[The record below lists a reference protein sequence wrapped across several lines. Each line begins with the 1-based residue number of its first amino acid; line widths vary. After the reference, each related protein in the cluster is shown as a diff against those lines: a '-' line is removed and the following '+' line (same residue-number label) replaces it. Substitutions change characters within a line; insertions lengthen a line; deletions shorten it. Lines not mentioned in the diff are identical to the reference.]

1 MKKRG
6 VLSLWKVIILVIV
19 GILGVAGVAVLSL
32 YLMGKFDKQYVE
44 PENISFVE
52 DVSEGAGYYNAT
64 LGQYEVSSDF
74 SMTITTTTEN
84 VTERKVT
91 LSLKDGVVQNGYIS
105 DGIITVPQ
113 EVLLNQP
120 FTVTLNTEYNSNP
133 QILEDWIVGGVS
145 TLTARSSNVLLSA
158 QTITICVDVPV
169 HGIDVQV
176 AGSSQTGTIQDVVVG
191 TTFTLDTI
199 FYPTESKYLFSDET
213 REKEV
218 FYAFTSSY
226 ISYDWEEGRFVAE
239 QRSGNNTD
247 TITVYTFA
255 NSYYQK
261 QIMDMY
267 SSITDREL
275 LTSNVLRY
283 LDEHPE
289 ARMTK
294 TVNIKVLDIDVDSVE
309 IGNAGNSF
317 NTYLDQ
323 YFTLTTASANGDGKL
338 DLSIK
343 DSSGALLNSLFG
355 NVGIKVPKN
364 VEGLTILGGKV
375 MEVVTTET
383 GTTITQKDYDPT
395 FDYSAAPEGTEY
407 YILPNN
413 SPKDFADYYWRF
425 AAATAEEY
433 TLAINFFFEN
443 EEGNWENFF
452 AFSGETNLE
461 KTITLVAEEHDYEEE
476 PAWQTNDTILLTIN
490 YDEEGNSIPG
500 NIDLSNE
507 LNAINQE
514 NIYKTIRYFLLIDD
528 KEVGYAEDLDMQ
540 SAFVCGPGK
549 VYTQDYKG
557 QPLTIAGTQTPDN
570 GYTLYEIDGTVLT
583 AIKSFSGKVKVI
595 AATIK
600 TDAENKPY
608 MTEDGKYLIVKTSR
622 VKDVMVESTLSIANM
637 DPSITFAA
645 GILPNADNN
654 NDYYIPAI
662 NRNETASQ
670 RTMITFELVLNNS
683 EDTAADSQ
691 KVITA
696 FNSGNLKV
704 ACLDMNGQ
712 QTNDYVTL
720 QGLVESNVGENDI
733 TFEGT
738 LAIEEAYFSAG
749 RNAWDKGTYIRLQLQ
764 YNDGKETYT
773 KNVTI
778 KDETKDYFYIYYQQP
793 VSMNAEFEDQVD
805 LDKDGD
811 GIIDDIV
818 VNITASNGISITWGD
833 RRIQGTTE
841 EVLSALNDLLTFTL
855 TDQFGNVIEESSG
868 IYKIRLVETPPEGSD
883 DYILSFDSTLSKIQN
898 FVSTQGQEK
907 TTTLTAYIVDREDNF
922 VYAFDEAGN
931 VTQDLMASQ
940 TLTFKVQ
947 SEGVKEIKYDPTDT
961 VGAISD
967 EDYKTST
974 SLSQV
979 TVRKYVTSN
988 QTIDMNTLLKVYTS
1002 GTDGQLTEAENVVY
1016 KLDESFISGLSST
1029 NKVDIMKMIKFN
1041 SAATIG
1047 DDTDSIENYRDTVIS
1062 TINIINPFKEDT
1074 QIIFSVRD
1082 ENESLFDIT
1091 LILVL
1096 KADISVSQNFNA
1108 YYEANSDYLVTSG
1121 NAVSVFAGQTYDLAE
1136 YITLS
1141 SHLGVDYSWT
1151 SALGA
1156 LSLESDP
1163 NGVFYTTQ
1171 PDFCSLS
1178 VVKEGDV
1185 VKQILLNID
1194 DVYQFKTVSFTIYYG
1209 KNSFYACSITV
1220 TLYVNPNILVR
1231 ETVTDLESN
1240 PFVNLETLSS
1250 QTLASSYKLYKMTSY
1265 IENGGFDGAEEIVSN
1280 LNTGN
1285 IALSYTNV
1293 STEKYLTIEQ
1303 NSIGTNVYN
1312 YYFVDGSSLS
1322 LTLGQKVEQK
1332 YQIVAQVVG
1341 STTTQDVDAVK
1352 IIENGTDHKIVLC
1365 EKSGDL
1371 TISLDIGFGNGGNEN
1386 LASSVLKRDSGEEVN
1401 VVTYNGETHL
1411 MLVPNA
1417 KYNTQN
1423 DFSISDGSTTG
1434 NVYSNSKT
1442 VLSTYNINGFVSL
1455 TGNTFAA
1462 EKTLT
1467 DTRGNSLTIEVKL
1480 NAIVSKIG
1488 DKYVY
1493 YNNETLPEDVS
1504 DMKFNTFGD
1513 NDFSVII
1520 GEYSGLQS
1528 AKIYQTLEAGQT
1540 YTIVHDSSEAI
1551 TSSAD
1556 AFGFYYDG
1564 NLTEVNYDSASYEIS
1579 IVSDAEGYIDGLA
1592 TLKTEGDNLLPT
1604 QLEINHLESSQSEAY
1619 IVLRFELYQYLGSL
1633 NYVWY
1638 YRIKVS
1644 PSFTIGSVQYPY
1656 NDGGEYLNTY
1666 SPYYDETTESYTID
1680 LEESFTAQNSKYG
1693 TGKRFGDIADW
1704 IGYDEGEE
1712 PTVTEQYTVKSAKIG
1727 ENIISNFGEYFTYQ
1741 FEGSKFNIKLVDNTT
1756 RLTLTLEKSFLVNGV
1771 KMIGSEMQYIM
1782 YFNQGENYVHSLK
1795 QVVGSGS
1802 ETTLTAKNNKYSAT
1816 VNAGS
1821 EEVVF
1826 IPDIKIS
1833 SNGTE
1838 SKVNEF
1844 SAYIAGED
1852 MISSLMVKPFVKAG
1866 FDIYT
1871 DETGETVKEKL
1882 QEDLVV
1888 GDWKAA
1894 IEDLAPNGN
1903 EIVTL
1908 TDIDGTQYFAKSE
1921 AIGWTCAYLD
1931 ESKKLHIKPQ
1941 ETIKQDSHFEIG
1953 FFTDERVVFT
1963 IDLTVTSYFDWEINT
1978 GVVFTGG
1985 ERYTIKSG
1993 TNALFSKLEID
2004 STLSSLTITD
2014 FDLKLENGDDVY
2026 SYVLTQDTELQEGK
2040 TYYSYNAETQTYTKV
2055 ENPDVANIG
2064 TYYEAGLTLKDFV
2077 YINNDAATYTD
2088 NTVEFSHLLKDTT
2101 FVFVATL
2108 TDSGTNTYSFTFE
2121 LTVKAS
2127 FVLEQTRRVV
2137 DTTDRY
2143 GSVDFAITIEELR
2156 SKIPDLMPIYDAP
2169 DGSELTK
2176 SAYKYVEDSS
2186 YVDTTTIT
2194 PANVASSTLQ
2204 NKTFTVVYTFNGKEI
2219 FNFEVTYRYTVK
2231 PNVVIT
2237 ANYPMPDEKTKL
2249 STEYIS
2255 TTQGGDEIF
2264 TSEVYNA
2271 FFTSTAP
2278 FGQAKRIIVE
2288 NIDALKDTVLE
2299 KTWSISVAS
2308 ISNATVQVT
2317 GGVTKSIS
2325 ASSEDM
2331 TIVTNVDETTVGS
2344 LNIAFSIVN
2353 SSSNG
2358 LVTFDV
2364 TVNNVTT
2371 TYNVEV
2377 VAGSNIKISTNT
2389 PNYSNNRETIYAEDL
2404 AAQSSQFLFEQN
2416 RIINFAFNSTV
2427 VSGTTYYLRLTNSN
2441 NEVQIITL
2449 TADTLNQVVNID
2461 LGKSYT
2467 GYNYAGT
2474 FTSKE
2479 GAEGNSDSL
2488 KINDETIYLS
2498 VPALTHRIVAYY
2510 YDNTPIVFNENV
2522 VLEFTKDNAAE
2533 ATEANEFKLTNDD
2546 YDKVVNLGVSIELDG
2561 KKIETAG
2568 TYNLY
2573 LDIEFEV
2580 TGNADESDTYTTVE
2594 VNAGVERNLLS
2605 YTSFGIKNPRT
2616 DLLYDA
2622 TSMYNSTG
2630 TFTLQIYGFSDTIKV
2645 DTGTNDLGENA
2656 TESHKLARA
2665 AGEIHNKL
2673 TSTTG
2678 KDLSTEIVYSTGLSP
2693 RAGFGVNEANSTG
2706 ELRHNY
2712 ITISGV
2718 LENGKTVDY
2727 DIYAQ
2732 GANNDGNHV
2741 MMRITYMVEID
2752 GKYITESHNILFKVV
2767 PNSTIRFKSQHEDAQ
2782 NYNSSSTEIVNGQTV
2797 ASNNIAPYQI
2807 MLSNVRVSA
2816 EGTVDFN
2823 LWNTASD
2830 TNSTAS
2836 VILANM
2842 YGKSSSTTSSF
2853 KFTYNTKLEKEGYN
2867 DNSDL
2872 IIQSFGK
2879 YGWNSVFE
2887 QVAEPKNEEIGT
2899 YYEKQGND
2907 YIKTK
2912 DETVQGTK
2920 TYYTL
2925 KPQAEYIYNSNYSN
2939 HTTGNLQI
2947 RVDSIS
2953 LGERRFV
2960 IEMENVFGYKALFYF
2975 TITADVNPTIFSMS
2989 NSSLTEGD
2997 TIGVGLRFQTV
3008 TPSTTNDGNVMFE
3021 GFVYDAEDG
3030 QQSPHNEIKIDLNN
3044 YSNNFSIEEIQI
3056 DVTIR
3061 TGDSNIPSGSVITK
3075 KWTGIEVP
3083 TNGEITLKITE
3094 GNKNEWLYNGVNYEN
3109 TISPDFLKGSTCVL
3123 SMKVSRT
3130 EPEVGENTAAVGN
3143 YSVKYGTETLNQ
3155 VYTISSSYQ
3164 EPTFAA
3170 TGATPVNT
3178 EVHLSGISA
3187 YGFSNT
3193 MGAVNVDSLKN
3204 DSQNQ
3209 DLTSKIDDI
3218 KVTKIEFYLGDTWLG
3233 GTYRTSSGY
3242 VSTSDRTA
3250 FDTQTSTEIE
3260 LITNPDYSFVTDVTE
3275 TTESNFGSAVIQTGA
3290 TYSDN
3295 SAFVVPTISGIYYG
3309 TGTTVSNVKMNITL
3323 VDVTQETNKEEC
3335 VVSEYITLNR
3345 EASTENLFKTD
3356 VYDTKAP
3363 ELSNGGAV
3371 YNDTLEIVLDP
3382 GESITFA
3389 VNDKEIK
3396 SVSED
3401 KVMTYVDG
3409 GDKTKTAKL
3418 ITLTNSKSYTVTE
3431 YVGISASINGLEENL
3446 KIGKSFYVYVT
3457 ALTGSPIINYA
3468 GDLLLDPTVIGEKET
3483 TNIQSYSNGSTAL
3496 TMNIEDVGELLS
3508 NNTKAETLYFLYSEN
3523 GQVYQYVNTFTVRPL
3538 YSSATTDEGNYLKVS
3553 NYYKVS
3559 NGTSSY
3565 YIIPLAGWGDP
3576 IMLSGV
3582 DTNQNL
3588 SSVGTP
3594 YKFHFEINT
3603 STGGSGSAFI
3613 DENGMITTTEDFD
3626 IVSHTI
3632 TVNVYMKMSGANGA
3646 FEEDSTRVQLGSFR
3660 IYLDGE
3666 KEPDDNMSNIE
3677 AGTYI
3682 DETTSGVFRNV
3693 IVIPNGYKISR
3704 VGTGLNTALKAISV
3718 GADSDV
3724 GFTYATEVG
3733 KAVDFTEVYAK
3744 SMYNYNTTF
3753 HLVSY
3758 KLNDSTT
3765 PTYVHFNNLDSW
3777 TFTEAGTYELT
3788 MVVTGRGTSGTA
3800 NIESKVVTATVIVY
3814 ETSTKEEQQYAGS
3827 TGDDFNEAFDSNYT
3841 WYLLKEDG
3849 SIDIDVSIFKPEA
3862 IGIYTN
3868 TYIAQPKDGET
3879 KLVTKTFY
3887 VYENQAPE
3895 KKSVA
3900 LRPTTTFQLSNLV
3913 TAETGQTVEFYK
3925 IDSTN
3930 SITKRVSESFAMGEN
3945 TSTRATYV
3953 VVIRN
3958 SDGEYVSVK
3967 HYEVTY
3973 KFISSN
3979 VTEEAIFVTT
3989 TDKMD
3994 EKVKEKVASTLGV
4007 ETGKI
4012 SSIEK
4017 MSSAGILETE
4027 NRLISDVK
4035 GEDGKQLYLITQNYL
4050 VTYTNAQGNT
4060 RFARFSFSFY
4070 VYDRELNIDKNA
4082 TINNA
4087 YRLSELNGDIA
4098 VAIGEGSASDILGYY
4113 QLNGTTLQQVE
4124 TVVLEETTTKTYYVR
4139 TNNGYYLVTIEF
4151 TIS

>member
-1 MKKRG
+1 MKKKRG

-19 GILGVAGVAVLSL
+19 GILGVAGVTVLSL
-32 YLMGKFDKQYVE
+32 YLMGRFDKEYVE

-52 DVSEGAGYYNAT
+52 DVSDGAGYYNTT

-91 LSLKDGVVQNGYIS
+91 LSLKNGVAQNGYIS

-113 EVLLNQP
+113 EVSLNQP

-145 TLTARSSNVLLSA
+145 TLTAKSSNVLLSA
-158 QTITICVDVPV
+158 QTVTICVDVPV

-176 AGSSQTGTIQDVVVG
+176 AGSSQTGTTQDVVVG

-226 ISYDWEEGRFVAE
+226 ISYDWEEERFVAE

-283 LDEHPE
+283 LDDHPE
-289 ARMTK
+289 ARMIK

-309 IGNAGNSF
+309 IGNTGNSF

-355 NVGIKVPKN
+355 NVGIKIPKN

-375 MEVVTTET
+375 MEVVTTES
-383 GTTITQKDYDPT
+383 GTTITQKDFDST

-413 SPKDFADYYWRF
+413 TPKDFADYYWRF
-425 AAATAEEY
+425 AASTAEEY

-452 AFSGETNLE
+452 AFSGETNPE

-476 PAWQTNDTILLTIN
+476 PAWQTNDTIMLTIN

-500 NIDLSNE
+500 NIDLSKE

-514 NIYKTIRYFLLIDD
+514 NIYKTVRYFLLIDD

-557 QPLTIAGTQTPDN
+557 QTLAIAGTQTPDN

-600 TDAENKPY
+600 TDADNKPY
-608 MTEDGKYLIVKTSR
+608 VTEDGKYLIVKTSR

-637 DPSITFAA
+637 DPSITFAT
-645 GILPNADNN
+645 GILPNAENN

-683 EDTAADSQ
+683 EDTTTDSQ

-696 FNSGNLKV
+696 FNSGNLKI
-704 ACLDMNGQ
+704 ACLDINGR

-720 QGLVESNVGENDI
+720 QGLVEKNVGENEI

-764 YNDGKETYT
+764 YDDGKETYT

-793 VSMNAEFEDQVD
+793 VSMKAEFEDQVD

-811 GIIDDIV
+811 GVIDDIV

-833 RRIQGTTE
+833 RKIQGTTE

-868 IYKIRLVETPPEGSD
+868 IYNIRLVETPAEGSD

-898 FVSTQGQEK
+898 FISTQGQEK

-940 TLTFKVQ
+940 TLTFKIQ
-947 SEGVKEIKYDPTDT
+947 SEGVKELKYDPTDI
-961 VGAISD
+961 VGAIN
-967 EDYKTST
+967 EDAYATSS

-1041 SAATIG
+1041 SVATM
-1047 DDTDSIENYRDTVIS
+1047 DEEETDSIENYRDTVIS
-1062 TINIINPFKEDT
+1062 TVNIINPFKEDT

-1096 KADISVSQNFNA
+1096 KADITVSQNFNA
-1108 YYEANSDYLVTSG
+1108 YYEENSDYLVTSG

-1136 YITLS
+1136 YVTLS

-1156 LSLESDP
+1156 LSLDSDP
-1163 NGVFYTTQ
+1163 NGVFYSTQ
-1171 PDFCSLS
+1171 DFCSLS
-1178 VVKEGDV
+1178 VVKEGDA
-1185 VKQILLNID
+1185 VKQILLKID
-1194 DVYQFKTVSFTIYYG
+1194 DVYQFRTVSFTIYYG
-1209 KNSFYACSITV
+1209 KNSFYACSITI

-1231 ETVTDLESN
+1231 ETVTDFESN

-1250 QTLASSYKLYKMTSY
+1250 QALSSSYKLYKMTSY
-1265 IENGGFDGAEEIVSN
+1265 IENGGFDGAEEIISN
-1280 LNTGN
+1280 TNTGS
-1285 IALSYTNV
+1285 ISLSYSNV
-1293 STEKYLTIEQ
+1293 SAEKYLTIEQ

-1312 YYFVDGSSLS
+1312 YYFVNGSSLS

-1341 STTTQDVDAVK
+1341 STTTQIVDAVK
-1352 IIENGTDHKIVLC
+1352 IIENGTDRQIVLC

-1371 TISLDIGFGNGGNEN
+1371 TVSLDIGFGSGSDEN

-1411 MLVPNA
+1411 MLVPDA

-1423 DFSISDGSTTG
+1423 DFSISDGSATG

-1455 TGNTFAA
+1455 TGNTFNA

-1480 NAIVSKIG
+1480 SAIVSKIG

-1493 YNNETLPEDVS
+1493 YNNETLPENVS
-1504 DMKFNTFGD
+1504 DMEFNIFGD

-1520 GEYSGLQS
+1520 GDYSGLQS
-1528 AKIYQTLEAGQT
+1528 AEIYQTLQAGQT

-1579 IVSDAEGYIDGLA
+1579 IVSNAEGYIDGLA
-1592 TLKTEGDNLLPT
+1592 TLKTEGDNLIPT

-1619 IVLRFELYQYLGSL
+1619 IVLRFELYQYSGSL

-1680 LEESFTAQNSKYG
+1680 LEEPFTAQNSKYG

-1712 PTVTEQYTVKSAKIG
+1712 PTVTEQYTIKTAKIG
-1727 ENIISNFGEYFTYQ
+1727 ENTISNFGEYFTYQ

-1795 QVVGSGS
+1795 QSVNGGT

-1838 SKVNEF
+1838 SEVSEF
-1844 SAYIAGED
+1844 SAYIAGND
-1852 MISSLMVKPFVKAG
+1852 MTSSLMVKSFVKAG

-1871 DETGETVKEKL
+1871 DETGETVKETLKG
-1882 QEDLVV
+1882 DLVV

-1894 IEDLAPNGN
+1894 IESLAPNGSG
-1903 EIVTL
+1903 IVTL
-1908 TDIDGTQYFAKSE
+1908 TDTDGTKYFAKTE

-1931 ESKKLHIKPQ
+1931 ESQKLHIKPQ
-1941 ETIKQDSHFEIG
+1941 ETIKQDSYFEIG

-1978 GVVFTGG
+1978 GVVFKGG

-1993 TNALFSKLEID
+1993 ANALFSKLEID

-2014 FDLKLENGDDVY
+2014 FDLKLDNGDEIY
-2026 SYVLTQDTELQEGK
+2026 SYVLTTDTELQEGK
-2040 TYYSYNAETQTYTKV
+2040 TYYTYNAETQTYAKV
-2055 ENPDVANIG
+2055 DELDVAKID
-2064 TYYEAGLTLKDFV
+2064 TYYEAGLTLKDLV
-2077 YINNDAATYTD
+2077 YINNDATTYTD
-2088 NTVEFSHLLKDTT
+2088 NTVEFSHLLKDTK
-2101 FVFVATL
+2101 FVFVGTL
-2108 TDSGTNTYSFTFE
+2108 TDSGANTYSFNFE
-2121 LTVKAS
+2121 LNVKSS

-2143 GSVDFAITIEELR
+2143 GSVDFDIEIEELR

-2186 YVDTTTIT
+2186 YVDTKKIT

-2204 NKTFTVVYTFNGKEI
+2204 SETFTVAYTFNEKEI
-2219 FNFEVTYRYTVK
+2219 FNFEVTYRFTVK
-2231 PNVVIT
+2231 PNVVVT

-2255 TTQGGDEIF
+2255 TTQGADEIF
-2264 TSEVYNA
+2264 TSEMYSA

-2278 FGQAKRIIVE
+2278 FGQAKRIVVE
-2288 NIDALKDTVLE
+2288 NVDALKDKDDLT

-2317 GGVTKSIS
+2317 GGVTKSIN

-2331 TIVTNVDETTVGS
+2331 TIVTNVDETTVGG
-2344 LNIAFSIVN
+2344 LNIKFSIVN

-2371 TYNVEV
+2371 TYNIEI

-2389 PNYSNNRETIYAEDL
+2389 PNYTNNRETIYAEDL
-2404 AAQSSQFLFEQN
+2404 AAQSSQYLFEQN
-2416 RIINFAFNSTV
+2416 RILSYSFNSSV
-2427 VSGTTYYLRLTNSN
+2427 VSGTTYYLRFTNSS

-2449 TADTLNQVVNID
+2449 NAETLNQIVNVD

-2467 GYNYAGT
+2467 GFSYAGT
-2474 FTSKE
+2474 FTSRA
-2479 GAEGNSDSL
+2479 GAEGNTDSL
-2488 KINDETIYLS
+2488 KVNDESIYLS
-2498 VPALTHRIVAYY
+2498 IPALTHRIVAYY
-2510 YDNTPIVFNENV
+2510 YDNTPIVFNTNV
-2522 VLEFTKDNAAE
+2522 ILMLTVTKDGS
-2533 ATEANEFKLTNDD
+2533 TTDKEANKFVLTNDD
-2546 YDKVVNLGVSIELDG
+2546 YGTTVNLGVSVKLGDET
-2561 KKIETAG
+2561 IETSG

-2580 TGNADESDTYTTVE
+2580 TGNADKSETYTTVE

-2616 DLLYDA
+2616 GLLYDA

-2645 DTGTNDLGENA
+2645 GENLNGYD
-2656 TESHKLARA
+2656 TNSEEENLAKT
-2665 AGEIHNKL
+2665 AGEIHNNL
-2673 TSTTG
+2673 ISTAG
-2678 KDLSTEIVYSTGLSP
+2678 KDLSTDVVYSTGLSP
-2693 RAGFGVNEANSTG
+2693 RAGFDVNEANSAG

-2718 LENGKTVDY
+2718 LNNGKTVDY

-2732 GANNDGNHV
+2732 GSNNDGNYV
-2741 MMRITYMVEID
+2741 MMRITYMVKIGEA
-2752 GKYITESHNILFKVV
+2752 YITESHNILFKVV
-2767 PNSTIRFKSQHEDAQ
+2767 PNSTIRFKSQHENAQ

-2797 ASNNIAPYQI
+2797 ASNDIAPYQI
-2807 MLSNVRVSA
+2807 MLSNISTS
-2816 EGTVDFN
+2816 GDTVDFN
-2823 LWNTASD
+2823 LWNTESD
-2830 TNSTAS
+2830 TNATAS

-2842 YGKSSSTTSSF
+2842 YGQSSSSTSSF
-2853 KFTYNTKLEKEGYN
+2853 KFTYNSNLEKEGYN

-2872 IIQSFGK
+2872 IKDSLAD
-2879 YGWNSVFE
+2879 WSNSSGV
-2887 QVAEPKNEEIGT
+2887 
-2899 YYEKQGND
+2899 
-2907 YIKTK
+2907 
-2912 DETVQGTK
+2912 
-2920 TYYTL
+2920 YT
-2925 KPQAEYIYNSNYSN
+2925 YNSEYTN

-2947 RVDSIS
+2947 KVKTIN
-2953 LGERRFV
+2953 LGERKFI
-2960 IEMENVFGYKALFYF
+2960 IEMENVFGFKVMFYF

-3008 TPSTTNDGNVMFE
+3008 TPSTTTEGNVMFE
-3021 GFVYDAEDG
+3021 EFTYGVETG
-3030 QQSPHNEIKIDLNN
+3030 QSNPQNTISIKLNDH
-3044 YSNNFSIEEIQI
+3044 SNNFSITQIKLEATINFAIGEI
-3056 DVTIR
+3056 
-3061 TGDSNIPSGSVITK
+3061 PAGSVITK
-3075 KWTGIEVP
+3075 TLSPTTGNEITVTIVEGKENEWYY
-3083 TNGEITLKITE
+3083 NGEAISKSSLTQTAL
-3094 GNKNEWLYNGVNYEN
+3094 NGA
-3109 TISPDFLKGSTCVL
+3109 SCVL
-3123 SMKVSRT
+3123 SMKVERT
-3130 EPEVGENTAAVGN
+3130 PEKADGTENTAAVGN
-3143 YSVKYGTETLNQ
+3143 YSVKYGKKVLNQ
-3155 VYTISSSYQ
+3155 VYTVSSSYQ
-3164 EPTFAA
+3164 EPVF
-3170 TGATPVNT
+3170 TGSGAIPTT
-3178 EVHLSGISA
+3178 EVRLSGIGA

-3204 DSQNQ
+3204 DAQNQ
-3209 DLTSKIDDI
+3209 DLTSKIDKI

-3242 VSTSDRTA
+3242 VSTSVNASYNPTDA
-3250 FDTQTSTEIE
+3250 QKIE
-3260 LITNPDYSFVTDVTE
+3260 LITNSDYSFVTEVTP
-3275 TTESNFGSAVIQTGA
+3275 TTEEQDGSAEIQTGA
-3290 TYSDN
+3290 EYSE
-3295 SAFVVPTISGIYYG
+3295 STAFVVPTISGIYYG
-3309 TGTTVSNVKMNITL
+3309 TGRTVSNVKMNITL
-3323 VDVTQETNKEEC
+3323 VDTTQEDEEC

-3345 EASTENLFKTD
+3345 KASTEDLFD
-3356 VYDTKAP
+3356 SDIFDTKSPQATKT
-3363 ELSNGGAV
+3363 V

-3396 SVSED
+3396 SINAD
-3401 KVMTYVDG
+3401 KVMTYEDG
-3409 GDKTKTAKL
+3409 GEKTKTAKL
-3418 ITLTNSKSYTVTE
+3418 ITLTNSKTYTVTE

-3446 KIGKSFYVYVT
+3446 TTSDRFYVFVT
-3457 ALTGSPIINYA
+3457 ALTDSPIIKYN
-3468 GDLLLDPTVIGEKET
+3468 GSQLLAPTDSGATANRLIGRYL
-3483 TNIQSYSNGSTAL
+3483 NSSTAL
-3496 TMNIEDVGELLS
+3496 TMNIENVGELLS
-3508 NNTKAETLYFLYSEN
+3508 NNTKTETLYFLYPEN
-3523 GQVYQYVNTFTVRPL
+3523 DQVYQYVNTFNIKPL
-3538 YSSATTDEGNYLKVS
+3538 YDSATTDEGNYFKVEDYYIVS
-3553 NYYKVS
+3553 NSS
-3559 NGTSSY
+3559 NSSTY
-3565 YIIPLAGWGDP
+3565 YIIPLTGWGRE
-3576 IMLSGV
+3576 INLSGV
-3582 DTNQNL
+3582 DNRTL
-3588 SSVGTP
+3588 SGVGTP
-3594 YKFHFEINT
+3594 YKFFFEINT

-3646 FEEDSTRVQLGSFR
+3646 FEESSTRVQLGSFR
-3660 IYLDGE
+3660 IYLDGDKTPSE
-3666 KEPDDNMSNIE
+3666 S
-3677 AGTYI
+3677 AVS
-3682 DETTSGVFRNV
+3682 SGVYWYGSSV
-3693 IVIPNGYKISR
+3693 ITIPTNYTLRSVGSF
-3704 VGTGLNTALKAISV
+3704 GTGF
-3718 GADSDV
+3718 GSDLMKGTV
-3724 GFTYATEVG
+3724 EKIDLTYATEVG
-3733 KAVDFTEVYAK
+3733 NEVDFTQIYSGSK
-3744 SMYNYNTTF
+3744 FTYNTTF
-3753 HLVSY
+3753 HLVHY
-3758 KLNDSTT
+3758 KEETQKT
-3765 PTYVHFNNLDSW
+3765 ETYVYFNNLDSW
-3777 TFTEAGTYELT
+3777 TFTQAGTYELT
-3788 MVVTGRGTSGTA
+3788 LVVTGRDSTTA
-3800 NIESKVVTATVIVY
+3800 ALTNKVITATIIVY

-3827 TGDDFNEAFDSNYT
+3827 TGDDFNEAFDSSYT
-3841 WYLLKEDG
+3841 WYLLNEDG
-3849 SIDIDVSIFKPEA
+3849 SIEMNVTTFSPGA

-3868 TYIAQPKDGET
+3868 TYIAQPNATGET

-3887 VYENQAPE
+3887 VYDNTTPE
-3895 KKSVA
+3895 EKSVA

-3913 TAETGQTVEFYK
+3913 TATTGQTAEFYK
-3925 IDSTN
+3925 IETVN

-3945 TSTRATYV
+3945 TSTKATYV

-3967 HYEVTY
+3967 NYEVTY

-3979 VTEEAIFVTT
+3979 VTEEAMFVAT
-3989 TDKMD
+3989 TDEMD
-3994 EKVKEKVASTLGV
+3994 EKVQEKAANTLGV
-4007 ETGKI
+4007 EAGKI

-4017 MSSAGILETE
+4017 MSSSGILETE

-4035 GEDGKQLYLITQNYL
+4035 GEDGQQLYLITQNYI
-4050 VTYTNAQGNT
+4050 VTYTNAQGST
-4060 RFARFSFSFY
+4060 RYARFSFSFY
-4070 VYDRELNIDKNA
+4070 VYDRALDINKET

-4087 YRLSELNGDIA
+4087 YRLSDLNSDIA
-4098 VAIGEGSASDILGYY
+4098 TAIGEGSASDILGYY
-4113 QLNGTTLQQVE
+4113 QLNGTDLQQVE

-4139 TNNGYYLVTIEF
+4139 TNNGYYLVTINF